1 MTTKKYIDVLQFKF
15 ESSNLIFCFTKK
27 TMKFPKIKN
36 VTTKWLTVVGGSE
49 TNLIQEEEEMQRQ
62 RVQGKN
68 EVISYPRGTFIYHLI
83 REIYIGELLGC
94 FPQYVMILMLSHLP
108 VNLSSNHMGVQIV
121 AHYHH
126 PFLFPC
132 LSFEQVNCFFAFWFS
147 ESPMPKEMGIRTI
160 MLGMLMKKEIGDGSK
175 PWMEHTHKLD
185 GRLPKGP

>member
-1 MTTKKYIDVLQFKF
+1 MTTKKYIDMLQFKF

-49 TNLIQEEEEMQRQ
+49 TNLIQEEEEIQRQ

-108 VNLSSNHMGVQIV
+108 VNLSSNSRGC
-121 AHYHH
+121 ANRGS
-126 PFLFPC
+126 
-132 LSFEQVNCFFAFWFS
+132 LSPPISLSLSV
-147 ESPMPKEMGIRTI
+147 IRTGKLFLCFLI
-160 MLGMLMKKEIGDGSK
+160 LLIPHAQGNGNQNYNVGNADEERNWWWEQAMNGA
-175 PWMEHTHKLD
+175 HT
-185 GRLPKGP
+185 